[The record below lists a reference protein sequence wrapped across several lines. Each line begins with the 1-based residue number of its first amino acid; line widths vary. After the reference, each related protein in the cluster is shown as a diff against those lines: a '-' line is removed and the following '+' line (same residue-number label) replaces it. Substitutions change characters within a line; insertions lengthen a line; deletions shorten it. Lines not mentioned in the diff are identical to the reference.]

1 MIRNVWAVARRELRS
16 YFDQPTAY
24 VLIVAFLGITLFLA
38 FRAMYAM
45 SVASLR
51 PIFDMLPMLFAIF
64 VPAATMRS
72 LAEERR
78 SRTLEW
84 LLAHPLTELEVVLG
98 KLLGDWAFVMLALA
112 GTVPTAIGVMLV
124 SEADPGIMMA
134 QYLGAAL
141 LALQFVALGL
151 WASSI
156 TRNQITA
163 FIVAASVAFILF
175 LIGLPVVQIGLTPVI
190 AGAFARLSVLSHFEN
205 VARGVVDL
213 RDVVYFLSTTALFV
227 MLALTAILRER
238 LSHARAEWRRMRI
251 GVAVVALLVLGV
263 NLLGSYL
270 RGRIDL
276 TTGNLFT
283 LEEGTRELL
292 GELEDIVE
300 VRLFASTE
308 LPPELQLQ
316 LRDVRDLLADME
328 NAANGNL
335 RVSEVDPDD
344 DPDAVTEAEE
354 LGIYPVEFNVMRE
367 DEFDIRRGYY
377 GYAIRYAD
385 RSEVVPIINRTDD
398 LEFRIASTIYD
409 MTTTESVGIGYL
421 QGFGAQRLGDVPG
434 LMEDL
439 GQRYEMRAVDLESD
453 SADVPSD
460 LEILVVMGPTMPL
473 DSSAVRRV
481 REFIDRGGAT
491 LMMLEPVSIG
501 EESPIPTPFRSGLEP
516 LLADRGVSLSPNLVI
531 DLAAHQNVNM
541 GTQGF
546 FQVILPYPLFPVAQP
561 AEPHPLTSG
570 LNQLLMPWAGA
581 IEISDSTNVTRLW
594 QTTEAGALLPPGR
607 PIMPDQDWSVPQE
620 ELAVRTLA
628 VAVTPPE
635 GDTRGRMVVVG
646 DADFVAQQFVQ
657 SSPNNFAFLANS
669 IDWLAQDEALIR
681 IRSKD
686 RTPPTLVF
694 ESDTTRNVLRW
705 GNLVGVPLLFVLFG
719 VLRVSGR
726 RRRAEGR
733 WKEVVA

>member
-1 MIRNVWAVARRELRS
+1 VIRNIWAVARRELRG

-24 VLIVAFLGITLFLA
+24 VLIVAFLGISLFLA

-84 LLAHPLTELEVVLG
+84 LLAQPVTELEVVLG

-112 GTVPTAIGVMLV
+112 GTVPTAIGLLMV
-124 SEADPGIMMA
+124 SDADPGIMAA
-134 QYLGAAL
+134 QYIGAAL
-141 LALQFVALGL
+141 LALQFVAIGL
-151 WASSI
+151 WASSF

-163 FIVAASVAFILF
+163 FIVAATVAFLLF
-175 LIGLPVVQIGLTPVI
+175 LIGLPVVQIGLPPLI
-190 AGAFARLSVLSHFEN
+190 SGAVARLSVLSHFEN

-227 MLALTAILRER
+227 MLALGAVLRER
-238 LSHARAEWRRMRI
+238 LSHGRAEWRRMRI

-283 LEEGTRELL
+283 LEEGTRDLL
-292 GELEDIVE
+292 GDLDDIVE
-300 VRLFASTE
+300 IRLFASTE

-316 LRDVRDLLADME
+316 LRDVRDVLADME

-335 RVSEVDPDD
+335 RVSVVDPDED
-344 DPDAVTEAEE
+344 TDAATEAEE

-367 DEFDIRRGYY
+367 DQFDIRRGYY

-385 RSEVVPIINRTDD
+385 RSEVTPIINRTDD
-398 LEFRIASTIYD
+398 LEYRLASTIYD
-409 MTTTESVGIGYL
+409 MTTTEHVGIGYV

-434 LMEDL
+434 IVEDL
-439 GQRYEMRAVDLESD
+439 GQRYEMRAVDLERD

-460 LEILVVMGPTMPL
+460 LEILVVMGPTTPL

-481 REFIDRGGAT
+481 RDFVDRGGAT
-491 LMMLEPVSIG
+491 FMMLEPVTIG
-501 EESPIPTPFRSGLEP
+501 EESPIPAPFRSGLEP
-516 LLADRGVSLSPNLVI
+516 LLADRGVSLSTSLVL
-531 DLAAHQNVNM
+531 DLASHQNVNM

-546 FQVILPYPLFPVAQP
+546 FQVILPYPLFPIARP
-561 AEPHPLTSG
+561 AAPHPITSG
-570 LNQLLMPWAGA
+570 LNQLLVPWAGA
-581 IEISDSTNVTRLW
+581 LQISDSANVTPLW
-594 QTTEAGALLPPGR
+594 QTTDAGALQPPGM
-607 PIMPDQDWSVPQE
+607 PIMPDQEWAIPQE
-620 ELAVRTLA
+620 EMGVRTVA
-628 VAVTPPE
+628 AAVTPPE
-635 GDTRGRMVVVG
+635 GDARGRMVVVG
-646 DADFVAQQFVQ
+646 DADFAGGQFAQ
-657 SSPNNFAFLANS
+657 SSPNNFAFLVNS
-669 IDWLAQDEALIR
+669 IDWLAQDEALIG

-719 VLRVSGR
+719 LLRVTGR
-726 RRRAEGR
+726 RRRAEAR

>member
-1 MIRNVWAVARRELRS
+1 MIRNVLAVARRELRG

-24 VLIVAFLGITLFLA
+24 VLIVAFLGLSLFLA
-38 FRAMYAM
+38 FRAMFAM

-84 LLAHPLTELEVVLG
+84 LLAQPVTELEVVIG
-98 KLLGDWAFVMLALA
+98 KLIGDWAFVMLALL
-112 GTVPTAIGVMLV
+112 GTVPTAIGVLIV
-124 SEADPGIMMA
+124 SDADPGIMVA
-134 QYLGAAL
+134 QYLGAGL

-151 WASSI
+151 WASSF

-163 FIVAASVAFILF
+163 FIVAATVAFLLF
-175 LIGLPVVQIGLTPVI
+175 LIGLPVVQIGLPPVI
-190 AGAFARLSVLSHFEN
+190 AGALARLSVLSHFEN

-213 RDVVYFLSTTALFV
+213 RDVVYFVSTTALFV
-227 MLALTAILRER
+227 MLALAAILRER
-238 LSHARAEWRRMRI
+238 LSHARAEWSRMRT
-251 GVAVVALLVLGV
+251 GVAVFALLVLGV
-263 NLLGSYL
+263 NLLGSYV
-270 RGRIDL
+270 RGRVDL

-283 LEEGTRELL
+283 LEDGTRDLL

-300 VRLFASTE
+300 IRLFASRE

-328 NAANGNL
+328 NASNGNL
-335 RVSEVDPDD
+335 QVSIVDPDE
-344 DPDAVTEAEE
+344 DPDALTEAEE

-367 DEFDIRRGYY
+367 DQFDIRRGYY

-398 LEFRIASTIYD
+398 LEFRIASAVYD
-409 MTTTESVGIGYL
+409 MTSTETVGIGYL
-421 QGFGAQRLGDVPG
+421 QGFGALRLGDVPG

-439 GQRYEMRAVDLESD
+439 GQRYEMRAIDLEND
-453 SADVPSD
+453 TAAIPSD
-460 LEILVVMGPTMPL
+460 LEILAVVGPTMPL
-473 DSSAVRRV
+473 DSTAVKRV
-481 REFIDRGGAT
+481 RDFVERGGAT
-491 LMMLEPVSIG
+491 LMMLEPVSIPD
-501 EESPIPTPFRSGLEP
+501 ETPIPTPFRSGLEP
-516 LLADRGVSLSPNLVI
+516 LLADRGVSLSPSLVI
-531 DLAAHQNVNM
+531 DLASHQNVNM
-541 GTQGF
+541 GSQGI
-546 FQVILPYPLFPVAQP
+546 FQVIMPYPLLPIARP
-561 AEPHPLTSG
+561 AEPHPITSG
-570 LNQLLMPWAGA
+570 LNQLTLGWAGA
-581 IEISDSTNVTRLW
+581 LEISDSTNVTRLW
-594 QTTEAGALLPPGR
+594 QTTEAGALVAPGR
-607 PIMPDQDWSVPQE
+607 PIMPDQDWAVPQE
-620 ELAVRTLA
+620 EMAVRTLA

-635 GDTRGRMVVVG
+635 GDARGRMVAVG
-646 DADFVAQQFVQ
+646 DADFTAGQFIQ
-657 SSPNNFAFLANS
+657 SSPNNFAFLANA

-694 ESDTTRNVLRW
+694 ASDASRNVLRW

-719 VLRVSGR
+719 VLRVTGR
-726 RRRAEGR
+726 RRRAEAR